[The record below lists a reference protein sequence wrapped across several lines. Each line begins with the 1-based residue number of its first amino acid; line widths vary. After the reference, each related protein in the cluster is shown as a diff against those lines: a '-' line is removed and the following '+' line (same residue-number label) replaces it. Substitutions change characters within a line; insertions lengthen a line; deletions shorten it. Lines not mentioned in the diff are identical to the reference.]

1 VQKKSEDKSEIMIRG
16 KKSMRGGMGKE
27 KAEKKEREEGK
38 RKDDSRKY
46 NALKKEGR
54 GREIKRQRREERT
67 GGKCSVVE
75 RGRKKG
81 VEA

>member
-1 VQKKSEDKSEIMIRG
+1 
-16 KKSMRGGMGKE
+16 
-27 KAEKKEREEGK
+27 
-38 RKDDSRKY
+38 
-46 NALKKEGR
+46 LKKEGK